1 MRRAN
6 GWAGAGL
13 ALSLAVSLGG
23 VLLVAAANV
32 RALEDSAVAAQQ
44 VAAQQVNVVYPR
56 RLPEGAGRDLAEQR
70 CLVCHSATLMT
81 QQAKD
86 STGWAKSVKQM
97 EDWGVVL
104 TPAERDTLVGYLSG
118 RLGPRLSNE
127 QSSKK

>member
-1 MRRAN
+1 V
-6 GWAGAGL
+6 WAGAGL
-13 ALSLAVSLGG
+13 ALSLALSLAG
-23 VLLVAAANV
+23 VLLVAANV
-32 RALEDSAVAAQQ
+32 RATEDSV

-86 STGWAKSVKQM
+86 STAWAKSVKQM

-118 RLGPRLSNE
+118 RLGPRPSTG
-127 QSSKK
+127 QSSKP